1 VAVVETGLGGTY
13 DSTNVVRPKVSVIT
27 HIAMD
32 HMDRLGNTLAEVAA
46 NKAGIIKRG
55 APVVT
60 AAPGSGGNVSCDG
73 QSER

>member
-1 VAVVETGLGGTY
+1 
-13 DSTNVVRPKVSVIT
+13 
-27 HIAMD
+27 
-32 HMDRLGNTLAEVAA
+32 MDRLGNTLAEVAA